1 MSYRVQVRDQVW
13 RRHTDQLLSSQ
24 VSPTDETDPTAET
37 EMRNP
42 IVNKCPVRD
51 VPLPLP
57 VAPQTV
63 IEQSSPEPEVAQGTS
78 TNTNTPP
85 IVSPASNDSNSNSSL
100 TSISRKKYPTRQ
112 RRPPERLS
120 HETHC

>member
-1 MSYRVQVRDQVW
+1 MSYRVQVRDQIW

-24 VSPTDETDPTAET
+24 VSPTDETDPTAEP
-37 EMRNP
+37 EMRNL
-42 IVNKCPVRD
+42 IVNERPVRD

-57 VAPQTV
+57 VTPQTV
-63 IEQSSPEPEVAQGTS
+63 LEQSSPEPEVAQGTS

-85 IVSPASNDSNSNSSL
+85 IISPASSDSNSSPTSS
-100 TSISRKKYPTRQ
+100 SRKKYPTRQ

-120 HETHC
+120 HETHAK